1 MQPIQSRIWDGQK
14 MLYLAGLP
22 MTPEPYLSIWLQEA
36 IALVSQVSVV
46 DELPQPTSFSW
57 RLMRTIG
64 QSDRQ
69 GILLYESDLVE
80 WDGRIFEIGWSNH
93 RCGYALFQPLGTGE
107 FPAFSLSALH
117 ARQLRVLGNRYE
129 HPQLLE
135 QRFLSQAAA

>member
-14 MLYLAGLP
+14 MLYLTGLP
-22 MTPEPYLSIWLQEA
+22 MTPEPYLTIWLQEA
-36 IALVSQVSVV
+36 IALVSQVPPT
-46 DELPQPTSFSW
+46 ELEMNQTTFSW

-69 GILLYESDLVE
+69 GILLYECDLVE

-93 RCGYALFQPLGTGE
+93 RCGYALFQPLGTRE

-129 HPQLLE
+129 SPGLLQ
-135 QRFLSQAAA
+135 QRYLSQIAA

>member
-14 MLYLAGLP
+14 MFYLTGLP
-22 MTPEPYLSIWLQEA
+22 MTPEPYLTIWLQEA
-36 IALVSQVSVV
+36 IGLISQVPSS
-46 DELPQPTSFSW
+46 EPENNPTAFCW

-69 GILLYESDLVE
+69 GILLYECDLVE
-80 WDGRIFEIGWSNH
+80 WDGRIFEIGWSSH

-129 HPQLLE
+129 NPTLLE
-135 QRFLSQAAA
+135 QRYLSRAVA

>member
-14 MLYLAGLP
+14 MHYLAGLP
-22 MTPEPYLSIWLQEA
+22 MTPEPYLTIWLQEA
-36 IALVSQVSVV
+36 LALVSQVPPA
-46 DELPQPTSFSW
+46 DELPLTTTFSW

-80 WDGRIFEIGWSNH
+80 WDGRIFEIAWSSH
-93 RCGYALFQPLGTGE
+93 RCGYALFQPLGTSE

-117 ARQLRVLGNRYE
+117 ARQVRILGNRYE
-129 HPQLLE
+129 NPHLLE
-135 QRFLSQAAA
+135 QRYISQLAA

>member
-14 MLYLAGLP
+14 MLYLTGLP

-36 IALVSQVSVV
+36 IATVNQ
-46 DELPQPTSFSW
+46 EPPTEEVADQTTVSW

-69 GILLYESDLVE
+69 GILLYECDLVE
-80 WDGRIFEIGWSNH
+80 WDGRIFEIGWSGQ
-93 RCGYALFQPLGTGE
+93 RCGYALFQPLGSGE

-129 HPQLLE
+129 TPQLLE
-135 QRFLSQAAA
+135 QRFLVQAAA